1 MTWDLDH
8 QHLHDSTHRY
18 HSALSLMPTARN
30 SGRFML
36 SRSSGGVSESSNL
49 PRRQPSTMKASTI
62 LYWRYLVSKIHPPLP
77 MDKRESERMLSTL
90 KASFQQRL
98 DRDYPRVTSE
108 ERTTIDDHIQSI
120 LVNPLFSIKPKRQI
134 KYRNHFHGH
143 VESLSQLRHLMRQ
156 PMDYFKDEIAAGTA
170 TLGSAKTCL
179 TAELQKA
186 LASPK
191 ETRGQF
197 LRYSEAGSTVL
208 NWLWSSSGAETG
220 FFLLDQAFMKRLMPF
235 LDAVSHEKLIWHWM
249 QILQKRFRNET
260 SEIKCLQI
268 RTMQSRILH
277 YFLKSEILYG
287 AGLNSAINIFLRG
300 IVYIST
306 WSGLSPGDINVILE
320 RAGRYL
326 MLDMIENPALITP
339 ELWASFCHTISTWSS
354 SPRLHSELP
363 ALHRSGSIQHALA
376 FLTNLDTHELARL
389 NRNQRTD
396 MICLSLKTVELLLSQ
411 ELGTKAA
418 WVMRFLHC
426 NFANEIGY
434 IALDTSSEIF
444 RKRKEQLQ
452 IQCEESSLR
461 LLDTL
466 AVP

>member
-1 MTWDLDH
+1 
-8 QHLHDSTHRY
+8 
-18 HSALSLMPTARN
+18 
-30 SGRFML
+30 
-36 SRSSGGVSESSNL
+36 
-49 PRRQPSTMKASTI
+49 
-62 LYWRYLVSKIHPPLP
+62 
-77 MDKRESERMLSTL
+77 MDKRESERMLSAL
-90 KASFQQRL
+90 KASFRHRL

-134 KYRNHFHGH
+134 RYRNHFYGH

-156 PMDYFKDEIAAGTA
+156 PMDHFKDEIAAGTA

-186 LASPK
+186 FASPK

-197 LRYSEAGSTVL
+197 LRYSEAGSTIL

-235 LDAVSHEKLIWHWM
+235 LDAVSHETLIWHWM
-249 QILQKRFRNET
+249 QLLQKRIRNET
-260 SEIKCLQI
+260 SEIKRLQI

-300 IVYIST
+300 IVDIST
-306 WSGLSPGDINVILE
+306 WSGLYPGDINAILE

-326 MLDMIENPALITP
+326 MLDMIENPASITT
-339 ELWASFCHTISTWSS
+339 ELWASFCQAISIWSS

-363 ALHRSGSIQHALA
+363 ALHRSGSIKHALA
-376 FLTNLDTHELARL
+376 FLTNLDTHEISRL
-389 NRNQRTD
+389 NRNQRID

-411 ELGTKAA
+411 EIGTKAA
-418 WVMRFLHC
+418 WVMRFLHS

-434 IALDTSSEIF
+434 MALDTSSEIF

-452 IQCEESSLR
+452 LQCEESSLR

-466 AVP
+466 GVP

>member
-1 MTWDLDH
+1 
-8 QHLHDSTHRY
+8 
-18 HSALSLMPTARN
+18 
-30 SGRFML
+30 
-36 SRSSGGVSESSNL
+36 
-49 PRRQPSTMKASTI
+49 MKASTI
-62 LYWRYLVSKIHPPLP
+62 LYWKYLVSKIHPPFP
-77 MDKRESERMLSTL
+77 MDRRESERMLSAL
-90 KASFQQRL
+90 KASFQHRL
-98 DRDYPRVTSE
+98 DRNYPRVTSE
-108 ERTTIDDHIQSI
+108 ERTTVDDHIQSI
-120 LVNPLFSIKPKRQI
+120 LVNPLFSIKLKRQI
-134 KYRNHFHGH
+134 TSRNHFHGH
-143 VESLSQLRHLMRQ
+143 VKSLGQLRYLMRQ
-156 PMDYFKDEIAAGTA
+156 PMDHFKDEIAAGTA

-186 LASPK
+186 LVSPK
-191 ETRGQF
+191 ESRGQF
-197 LRYSEAGSTVL
+197 FRNSEAGSTVL
-208 NWLWSSSGAETG
+208 NWLWSSSGAEDG

-249 QILQKRFRNET
+249 QLLQKRIRKET

-268 RTMQSRILH
+268 RTMQSRILQ
-277 YFLKSEILYG
+277 YFLKSEILYR

-300 IVYIST
+300 IVDIST
-306 WSGLSPGDINVILE
+306 WSGLYPGDINAILE

-326 MLDMIENPALITP
+326 MLDMIENPASITT
-339 ELWASFCHTISTWSS
+339 ELWASFCQTIPIWSS

-363 ALHRSGSIQHALA
+363 TLHRSGSFKHALA
-376 FLTNLDTHELARL
+376 FLINLDTPELARL
-389 NRNQRTD
+389 NRNQRID

-418 WVMRFLHC
+418 WVMRFLHR

-434 IALDTSSEIF
+434 VSLDRSSEMF

-466 AVP
+466 GVP

>member
-1 MTWDLDH
+1 
-8 QHLHDSTHRY
+8 
-18 HSALSLMPTARN
+18 
-30 SGRFML
+30 
-36 SRSSGGVSESSNL
+36 
-49 PRRQPSTMKASTI
+49 
-62 LYWRYLVSKIHPPLP
+62 
-77 MDKRESERMLSTL
+77 MDKRESERMLSAL
-90 KASFQQRL
+90 KASFQHRL

-108 ERTTIDDHIQSI
+108 ERTAIDDHIQSI

-134 KYRNHFHGH
+134 TYRNHFHGH
-143 VESLSQLRHLMRQ
+143 VDSLRQLRHLMRQ

-191 ETRGQF
+191 EARGQF
-197 LRYSEAGSTVL
+197 LRDSEAGSTVL
-208 NWLWSSSGAETG
+208 NWLRSSSGAETG

-235 LDAVSHEKLIWHWM
+235 LDAISHEKLIWHWM
-249 QILQKRFRNET
+249 QLLQKRTRNET

-287 AGLNSAINIFLRG
+287 TGLNSAINIFLRG
-300 IVYIST
+300 IVYISN
-306 WSGLSPGDINVILE
+306 WSGLYPGDMNAILE

-326 MLDMIENPALITP
+326 MLDMIENPASITN
-339 ELWASFCHTISTWSS
+339 ELWASFCQTISIWSS

-363 ALHRSGSIQHALA
+363 ALHRSGSVKHALA
-376 FLTNLDTHELARL
+376 FLTTLDSYELVRL
-389 NRNQRTD
+389 NRNQRID
-396 MICLSLKTVELLLSQ
+396 MICLSHKTVELLLSQ
-411 ELGTKAA
+411 ELGAKAA
-418 WVMRFLHC
+418 WVLRFLQS

-434 IALDTSSEIF
+434 MALDPSSEIF
-444 RKRKEQLQ
+444 RKKKEQLQ

>member
-1 MTWDLDH
+1 
-8 QHLHDSTHRY
+8 
-18 HSALSLMPTARN
+18 
-30 SGRFML
+30 
-36 SRSSGGVSESSNL
+36 
-49 PRRQPSTMKASTI
+49 MKASTV
-62 LYWRYLVSKIHPPLP
+62 LCWKYLVSKIHPPLP
-77 MDKRESERMLSTL
+77 MDKRESERMLSAL

-108 ERTTIDDHIQSI
+108 ERTTIDDHLQPI
-120 LVNPLFSIKPKRQI
+120 LVNPLFSIKPKMQI
-134 KYRNHFHGH
+134 TYRNHFHGH

-156 PMDYFKDEIAAGTA
+156 PMDHFKDEIAAGTA

-191 ETRGQF
+191 DSRGQS

-249 QILQKRFRNET
+249 QLLQKRIRNET

-277 YFLKSEILYG
+277 YFVKSEILYG
-287 AGLNSAINIFLRG
+287 AGLNSAVNVFLRG
-300 IVYIST
+300 IVEIST
-306 WSGLSPGDINVILE
+306 WSGLCSGDTNAILE

-326 MLDMIENPALITP
+326 MLDMIENPASITT
-339 ELWASFCHTISTWSS
+339 ELWTSLCQTTSIWSS
-354 SPRLHSELP
+354 SPRLHNELP
-363 ALHRSGSIQHALA
+363 ALHRSGSIKHALA
-376 FLTNLDTHELARL
+376 FLTNLDIHEIARF
-389 NRNQRTD
+389 NRNQRRD
-396 MICLSLKTVELLLSQ
+396 MIRLSLKTAELLLSQ

-418 WVMRFLHC
+418 WVMRFLQS
-426 NFANEIGY
+426 NFANEIVY
-434 IALDTSSEIF
+434 MALDTSSEIS

-452 IQCEESSLR
+452 TRCEESSLR

-466 AVP
+466 GVL